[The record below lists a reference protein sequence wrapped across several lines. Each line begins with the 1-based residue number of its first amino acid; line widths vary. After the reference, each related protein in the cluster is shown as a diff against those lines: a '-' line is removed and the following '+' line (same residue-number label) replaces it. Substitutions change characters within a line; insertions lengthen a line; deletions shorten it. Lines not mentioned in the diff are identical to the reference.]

1 MNLFL
6 QIAAKHILAR
16 KRQSLVSLLG
26 IIIGVAF
33 FLAIASLMQGSQND
47 FIKRLIDNSPH
58 ITVHDDYR
66 EAKKQPIMTVFAGR
80 NIELRS
86 V

>member
-6 QIAAKHILAR
+6 SIAVKHILAR
-16 KRQSLVSLLG
+16 KRQSFVSLLG

-47 FIKRLIDNSPH
+47 FIRRLIDNSPH

-66 EAKKQPIMTVFAGR
+66 NSEYDQA
-80 NIELRS
+80 
-86 V
+86 